1 MFITGTFIPTKI
13 MSNLV
18 NTMKL
23 NPLLLTASLTI
34 LSLLSA
40 SNIAQAEILKID
52 GQAKVITK
60 ADTPRR
66 GVSMKAVESKYG
78 SAKKIT
84 TSKGKVSRKH
94 PRITRWNYGN
104 FSVYFENKHVV
115 HTVVHR

>member
-1 MFITGTFIPTKI
+1 M
-13 MSNLV
+13 

-40 SNIAQAEILKID
+40 SNLAQAEILKIGD
-52 GQAKVITK
+52 NAKVITK

-66 GVSMKAVESKYG
+66 GLSMKAVKAKFG
-78 SAKKIT
+78 SAKKE
-84 TSKGKVSRKH
+84 SASRGKVSRKH

>member
-1 MFITGTFIPTKI
+1 

-40 SNIAQAEILKID
+40 SNLAHAEILKIGD
-52 GQAKVITK
+52 HAKVITK

-66 GVSMKAVESKYG
+66 GLSMKAVKTKFG
-78 SAKKIT
+78 NAKKET
-84 TSKGKVSRKH
+84 ASRGKTSRKH
-94 PRITRWNYGN
+94 PRITRWNYGS

>member
-1 MFITGTFIPTKI
+1 

-40 SNIAQAEILKID
+40 SNLAQAEILKIGD
-52 GQAKVITK
+52 QAKVITK

-66 GVSMKAVESKYG
+66 GLSMTAVKSKFG
-78 SAKKIT
+78 QAKKVSA
-84 TSKGKVSRKH
+84 SKGKTTKRN
-94 PRITRWNYGN
+94 T
-104 FSVYFENKHVV
+104 
-115 HTVVHR
+115 

>member
-1 MFITGTFIPTKI
+1 
-13 MSNLV
+13 MSKLV

-40 SNIAQAEILKID
+40 PNLAQAEILKI
-52 GQAKVITK
+52 GEQAKVITK

-66 GVSMKAVESKYG
+66 GLSMKAVQSTFG
-78 SAKKIT
+78 QAKKVSV
-84 TSKGKVSRKH
+84 SKGKVTKRN
-94 PRITRWNYGN
+94 PRITRWNYGS
-104 FSVYFENKHVV
+104 FSVFFENNHVV

>member
-1 MFITGTFIPTKI
+1 M
-13 MSNLV
+13 

-40 SNIAQAEILKID
+40 SNVAQAEILKIGD
-52 GQAKVITK
+52 QAKVITK

-66 GVSMKAVESKYG
+66 GVSMKAVKAKYG
-78 SAKKIT
+78 PAKKE
-84 TSKGKVSRKH
+84 SASRGKVSRKH
-94 PRITRWNYGN
+94 PRITRWNYGS
-104 FSVYFENKHVV
+104 FSVYFENSHVV